1 MLTWVILLFFL
12 TLLISVYNYSS
23 LEPFTVGK
31 DELTIP
37 DMFSSMLIRQ
47 VDDLLD
53 AGVFWK
59 DVDMTRLQ
67 ELLAA
72 LDNEQVKKVLVENGP
87 YVDALKE
94 PIKKQVGKEF
104 VDLFQVK
111 FYEDYHILLDL
122 YAKIDQVTGA
132 TSGASNKTILQ
143 RHEYYTTLDTSK
155 YNEQKAELDR
165 LKGLLMEVA
174 KRGNTS
180 STPFSRTEA
189 SYRTLSTFYK
199 SGFKEENKRIVTKT
213 HDIKRIL
220 RLNRSN
226 FIIEYKATILRV
238 LKKRMDQQN
247 ADYTSNAFELAKKNA
262 EDAKIQTASSI
273 SFFSN
278 IMDKLSVLEK
288 KELVPVFTNKIVDQI
303 AVDRYMDPACKE
315 GESLFCSGE
324 VKCTD
329 IYGNE
334 IQNMM
339 KSEENASY
347 RSGQTHS
354 NCGSYIDRVEYK
366 DWISSMSKNLV
377 GPATEAI
384 VYDTTK
390 CTITN
395 PWKLTTEPTCYLTV
409 EKAQEALLQKNTVK
423 NELLL
428 GSTVLLETAFL
439 EDLFERDPESIFNLN
454 HPKENIQVQ
463 RLKYKGNMQVNEA
476 NRDIENLKKLPKVWA
491 NQVTYYKGKITQIHK
506 NGYDLIIPDD
516 YGIKVAN
523 IKKENLFMPDISYLK
538 ELNETLTDATV
549 NSMPRPMCSGSF
561 SKCSVSS
568 KIEIDP
574 SDTLKK
580 NLINIYDKAA
590 PYLLTSTE
598 MTDSCPSS
606 TGTTGSLGFSLF

>member
-53 AGVFWK
+53 AGVLWK
-59 DVDMTRLQ
+59 DVNMIRLQ

-72 LDNEQVKKVLVENGP
+72 LDNEQIKKVLVENGP
-87 YVDALKE
+87 YIDALKE

-104 VDLFQVK
+104 VDLFQVR
-111 FYEDYHILLDL
+111 FYEDYRVLLDL
-122 YAKIDQVTGA
+122 YAQIDRVTGA
-132 TSGASNKTILQ
+132 AKVSSNRTLLQ
-143 RHEYYTTLDTSK
+143 RHNYYINMDTSK
-155 YNEQKAELDR
+155 YDQKAELDR
-165 LKGLLMEVA
+165 LKGLLIEVTNTG
-174 KRGNTS
+174 GNTT
-180 STPFSRTEA
+180 STPFSRAEK
-189 SYRTLSTFYK
+189 SYKTLITFYK
-199 SGFKEENKRIVTKT
+199 SGFKEENNHIVSKT

-220 RLNRSN
+220 QLDRST
-226 FIIEYKATILRV
+226 FIQDYKASILRV
-238 LKKRMDQQN
+238 FKKRMDQQN
-247 ADYTSNAFELAKKNA
+247 TDYNSNAFELAKKNA
-262 EDAKIQTASSI
+262 EDAKFQTASSI

-377 GPATEAI
+377 GPATEVI

-409 EKAQEALLQKNTVK
+409 EKAQEAFLEKNTVK

-463 RLKYKGNMQVNEA
+463 RLKYKGNMQVNEG

-538 ELNETLTDATV
+538 DLNETLTDATV

-561 SKCSVSS
+561 SKCSVSP
-568 KIEIDP
+568 KIEYDP

-580 NLINIYDKAA
+580 NLIHIYDKAA

>member
-1 MLTWVILLFFL
+1 MLSWVILLFFL
-12 TLLISVYNYSS
+12 TLLISLYYRSF
-23 LEPFTVGK
+23 EPFTAGQ
-31 DELTIP
+31 DEPYITERLST
-37 DMFSSMLIRQ
+37 MLIKNLQ
-47 VDDLLD
+47 DLLD
-53 AGVFWK
+53 AGVLWK
-59 DVDMTRLQ
+59 DVNMERLQ

-72 LDNEQVKKVLVENGP
+72 LDNEQVKKVLIENGP
-87 YVDALKE
+87 YIDALKE

-122 YAKIDQVTGA
+122 YAQIDKLTGA
-132 TSGASNKTILQ
+132 TSGASNKTIFQ
-143 RHEYYTTLDTSK
+143 RHEYYTNLDTSK
-155 YNEQKAELDR
+155 YPLQVELDR
-165 LKGLLMEVA
+165 LKGLLTEVA
-174 KRGNTS
+174 NTGGNTT
-180 STPFSRTEA
+180 STPFSRAEK
-189 SYRTLSTFYK
+189 SYNTLITFYK
-199 SGFKEENKRIVTKT
+199 SGFREENNKVVSKT

-220 RLNRSN
+220 QLDRST
-226 FIIEYKATILRV
+226 FIQDYKASILRV
-238 LKKRMDQQN
+238 FKKRTEQQN

-262 EDAKIQTASSI
+262 EDAKIQPAASL

-278 IMDKLSVLEK
+278 IMDKLSLLEK
-288 KELVPVFTNKIVDQI
+288 KELVPVFTNKVVDQI
-303 AVDRYMDPACKE
+303 AVDRYLDPACKE

-324 VKCTD
+324 IKCTD

-334 IQNMM
+334 IQNLM

-377 GPATEAI
+377 GPAAEAI

-390 CTITN
+390 CTITQ
-395 PWKLTTEPTCYLTV
+395 PWKLATEPTCYLTV
-409 EKAQEALLQKNTVK
+409 ENAQDAFLQKNTVK

-523 IKKENLFMPDISYLK
+523 IKKENLFMPNISYLK
-538 ELNETLTDATV
+538 DLNETLTDATV

-561 SKCSVSS
+561 SKCSVSP
-568 KIEIDP
+568 KIEYDP

-580 NLINIYDKAA
+580 NLIQIYDKTS

-606 TGTTGSLGFSLF
+606 TGTSSLGFSLF